1 MCLRPPSRV
10 RLSWPGKAD
19 GVKGAQRT
27 GPGAGAAE
35 PGRTHP
41 AKRDQ
46 SHAQLVFE
54 RAWRGPTLSSPAG
67 ARPKPHASEGVTQ
80 AVARDLGLRDGIG
93 VATKTVPRRLHAG
106 PSLARPCAAVHRSG
120 GARSSRVPGRPVPL
134 QAETLSAAI
143 RGTKNTSPCRKKA
156 SARSKRAMVTHPDW
170 LVVACSP
177 LAPQNHDAPR
187 LAVPADMAMPAWT
200 GTMRGVG
207 GFDRKAHAPC
217 PCRHWPEG
225 AR

>member
-1 MCLRPPSRV
+1 MCLRPPPRV

-19 GVKGAQRT
+19 GVKGAERT

-54 RAWRGPTLSSPAG
+54 RAWRGPTLSSPAD

-80 AVARDLGLRDGIG
+80 AVACDLGLRDGIG
-93 VATKTVPRRLHAG
+93 VATKTARRRLHAG

-120 GARSSRVPGRPVPL
+120 GALSSRVPGGPVPL
-134 QAETLSAAI
+134 QADTLSAAI

-156 SARSKRAMVTHPDW
+156 PARSKRAMVNHPDW

-177 LAPQNHDAPR
+177 LALPEPR
-187 LAVPADMAMPAWT
+187 RIQACRAARTWHQPGLAVT
-200 GTMRGVG
+200 TRGVVG
-207 GFDRKAHAPC
+207 VRKADAPC
-217 PCRHWPEG
+217 PCRHGPEG